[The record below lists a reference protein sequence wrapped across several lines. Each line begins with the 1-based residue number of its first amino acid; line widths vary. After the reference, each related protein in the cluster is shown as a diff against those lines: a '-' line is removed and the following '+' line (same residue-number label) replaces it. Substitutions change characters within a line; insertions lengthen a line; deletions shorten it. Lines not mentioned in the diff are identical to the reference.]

1 MNSLPSINARTV
13 TQIKLALDAWGP
25 DAEFLATFVEGL
37 MKITHGSGFGKVT
50 VYVAEKKVNMIRS
63 EETHAF
69 SNIQTV
75 KFEDT

>member
-1 MNSLPSINARTV
+1 MNSLPSINTITV
-13 TQIKLALDAWGP
+13 TQIKLALDAWGQ

-50 VYVAEKKVNMIRS
+50 VYISDKKVNLIRS

-69 SNIQTV
+69 SDV
-75 KFEDT
+75 REMRFEE